1 MPAPSGRVVS
11 FLTSSDRSIS
21 RRLTVSLIVT
31 VSIVSIL
38 SVGLIYLNESR
49 KTRQALEQKAD
60 DIIAYQ
66 IGVLQIP
73 LWDLDQRAIEVIGKS
88 ISQNEVVAELVI
100 TDYFGRV
107 VFADKKQNLSGSI
120 TRSAR
125 ILHDDNFVG
134 KVFVSLT
141 KQFYEEETRK
151 LLFSFTLI
159 VVLILSS
166 LILVSGFLVRTFLKK
181 PLDRLNAII
190 SAYAAGEYD
199 PFEHHQPYI
208 EFKPFSRVLRQ
219 MGDKITEQL
228 KELARAE
235 EKYRSIFENAIEG
248 IFQSSPRGRFFNV
261 NPAMA
266 EILGY
271 DSPED
276 LLSSVHDI
284 ATQFY
289 VNPKDRD
296 KFQRLVDQQ
305 DRVLEFETQLYRKD
319 GRIITAS
326 ESARA
331 VRDAGGRILYYE
343 GYLVDITRR
352 KQAAE
357 ALRQTK
363 EQLALL
369 LESLPIVPF
378 TCQAE
383 GDFGITY
390 VSKTIEE
397 ITGYKPSEFLSDSSF
412 WARKV
417 SEEDRGR
424 ILSRL
429 PDLLKNNRFRAE
441 YRFQAADGSFRWFE
455 DTRRLVRYPLEG
467 AGYIAGTWRDVTE
480 EKRLRKE
487 ADYRLQQVIQAEKLA
502 SLGEVVSGVAHEIN
516 NPNSFIS
523 TNAPLLD
530 ETWQILEPILMAHAR
545 KAPDWRHRAMT
556 MDELCADM
564 RDIIDSIRAGSDRI
578 NRIVTDLKD
587 FVRLDDNLPLGPVAV
602 NQVIEKSYTIFGAQV
617 RKSVANLQLN
627 LGQNIPL
634 VQGHFQKLEQVVTN
648 LVVNSLHAIPDRNR
662 GRLSLGTRF
671 LPEHGAVVIQVEDNG
686 TGMAPGI
693 VDRIF
698 EPFFTLRRE
707 GGGTGLGLSIS
718 YNLVKEHNGILGV
731 LSRPG
736 HGSRFSVFLPL
747 DPGAALDLRPAILCL
762 DRDPELTRMLSSYF
776 AEAGGILLLPLEDPQ
791 KLLDRLQQRPEID
804 ILLADLETLCLQGW
818 QLLAQVRA
826 RFPLVATIVHSD
838 DPAAMAGKPAD
849 IPAPDYVLG
858 RPLPLEELKA
868 IITALGRQKL

>member
-1 MPAPSGRVVS
+1 MPAPSGRVYS
-11 FLTSSDRSIS
+11 FLRSSDRSIS

-31 VSIVSIL
+31 VSIVSIV
-38 SVGLIYLNESR
+38 SVGFIYLNESQ

-100 TDYFGRV
+100 KDYFGRV
-107 VFADKKQNLSGSI
+107 VYASKKQNLFESI

-125 ILHDDNFVG
+125 IRYDDNFVG
-134 KVFVSLT
+134 DVFVSLT

-151 LLFSFTLI
+151 LLSSFALI

-199 PFEHHQPYI
+199 SFEHHQPYI
-208 EFKPFSRVLRQ
+208 EFKPFSRVLQQ

-248 IFQSSPRGRFFNV
+248 IFQSSPSGQFFNV

-271 DSPED
+271 DSPQD

-289 VNPKDRD
+289 VNPRDRER
-296 KFQRLVDQQ
+296 FRQLVDQQ

-319 GRIITAS
+319 GQIITAS
-326 ESARA
+326 ESARS
-331 VRDAGGRILYYE
+331 VRDANGRILYYE

-352 KQAAE
+352 KEAAE

-378 TCQAE
+378 TCKAE

-397 ITGYKPSEFLSDSSF
+397 ITGYKPFEFLADSSF
-412 WARKV
+412 WTRHV
-417 SEEDRGR
+417 SEEDSGR
-424 ILSRL
+424 ILGEL
-429 PDLLKNNRFRAE
+429 PGLLENKRFRAE
-441 YRFQAADGSFRWFE
+441 YRFQTADGSFRWFE
-455 DTRRLVRYPLEG
+455 DTRRLVRYPFEG
-467 AGYIAGTWRDVTE
+467 VSYIAGTWRDVTE

-523 TNAPLLD
+523 YNVPLLE
-530 ETWQILEPILMAHAR
+530 ETWQILEPILSQHAQ
-545 KAPDWRHRAMT
+545 KTPDWRHRTMT
-556 MDELCADM
+556 MNELCEDM
-564 RDIIDSIRAGSDRI
+564 VDIIQSIRAGSDRI

-587 FVRLDDNLPLGPVAV
+587 FVRLDEGLPLGPVAV
-602 NQVIEKSYTIFGAQV
+602 NQVIEKAHTIFGAQV
-617 RKSVANLQLN
+617 RKSVSKLQMA
-627 LGQNIPL
+627 LGPEIPL
-634 VQGHFQKLEQVVTN
+634 IQGHFQKLEQVVTN
-648 LVVNSLHAIPDRNR
+648 LVVNSLHAIPDRNK
-662 GRLSLGTRF
+662 GKLSLNTRF
-671 LPEHGAVVIQVEDNG
+671 LPGHGAVVIQVEDNG

-736 HGSRFSVFLPL
+736 RGSRFSVFLPV

-762 DRDPELTRMLSSYF
+762 DRNPDFTRMLSSYF
-776 AEAGGILLLPLEDPQ
+776 AEAGNILLLPLNDPE
-791 KLLDRLQQRPEID
+791 KLRQSLEQRPEID
-804 ILLADLETLCLQGW
+804 ILVADLDALCVPNW
-818 QLLAQVRA
+818 QLLAQVRT
-826 RFPLVATIVHSD
+826 RFPLIATIVYAD
-838 DPAAMAGKPAD
+838 DPSAMDRKPAE
-849 IPAPDYVLG
+849 IPAPDHVLS
-858 RPLPLEELKA
+858 RPLPLEELKD
-868 IITALGRQKL
+868 IIATLGRQKL